1 MPHGLEP
8 PDKFGHRNAMPPH
21 DASDTLTTPS
31 RWPLAAVAA
40 IVILAWVAL
49 SWPWLSGVVTI
60 PWDAKA
66 HFQPQLQFLA
76 EAWHSGRSPF
86 WTPYVFAG
94 SPQIADPQSLIFS
107 PPFALIAA
115 LEPVPG
121 FRLGDG
127 AVLGTLLAGAL
138 AFVVIF
144 RDRGWH
150 PTGAVVAALAF
161 AFGAA
166 AAWRIQHIGQVLSLG
181 YFAITLALIARA
193 LERGSIGYGFAAGL
207 VAGFMV
213 LGRDQVALLGVYVL
227 AGLVIAAIAMAPRP
241 WQALKTSLLPL
252 LAGALGAVLV
262 ATVPILLTAVLAE
275 GSNRPAI
282 DLIGAGKGSLH
293 PAALLTGLFANLYG
307 AAGPLENFW
316 GAPSPAFEAR
326 FGPQDLYLARNMSQL
341 YLGLIPMGLILTIGV
356 VRGALLRREIVA
368 LSVAALLV
376 LIFALGRFTP
386 GFRLLFELPGISFYR
401 RPADALFI
409 LGALLALLGGYL
421 THLVMTD
428 AAPRA
433 KPWQRILEVAIFA
446 GALGL
451 ALWLAWTVGR
461 LSVAAVPLVTALL
474 CGVLA
479 VGALVAARGFAL
491 RGSGLAAAI
500 VLAATLTVDLSV
512 NNGPSESTA
521 LPAQDYDVLRA
532 DSTNETIALLKSE
545 TAATAGPDRRDRI
558 ELAGIGFHWP
568 NASLVHRLD
577 NTLGYNPLRLGIYSK
592 ATGAGDHVALPDQ
605 RTFSP
610 LMPGY
615 RSLLA
620 DMLGLRFIATG
631 VPVEQIDKALK
642 PGDLNLIA
650 RTPDAY
656 VYENPRALPRVL
668 LVTKAETADFDA
680 ILATGQWPSGF
691 DPRRTVLL
699 DRALPP
705 LPRDPL
711 ATGRPAAAPAPA
723 AANAPGQSP
732 AGSVRIADY
741 GTTEV
746 TLRVEAPQGGYVV
759 LNDVWHPWWQVEI
772 DGAPAEILR
781 ANVLFRAVAVPP
793 GRSTVRFVFKPF
805 RGLFQDI
812 GKRLR
817 AARAH
822 G

>member
-1 MPHGLEP
+1 MSNPIGPESGLP
-8 PDKFGHRNAMPPH
+8 
-21 DASDTLTTPS
+21 PS
-31 RWPLAAVAA
+31 RWPLASVIC
-40 IVILAWVAL
+40 IVTLAWVAL
-49 SWPWLSGVVTI
+49 SWPWLSGIVTI

-76 EAWHSGRSPF
+76 QAWHSGRSPF
-86 WTPYVFAG
+86 WTPYAFAG
-94 SPQIADPQSLIFS
+94 SPQVADPQSLIFS

-121 FRLGDG
+121 FRLGDF

-138 AFVVIF
+138 AFVVLF
-144 RDRGWH
+144 RDRDWH
-150 PTGAVVAALAF
+150 PAGAVVAALAF

-166 AAWRIQHIGQVLSLG
+166 AAWRIQHVGQVLSLG

-193 LERGSIGYGFAAGL
+193 LERGSLAYGFAAGI

-227 AGLVIAAIAMAPRP
+227 AGLVLTAIAMARKP
-241 WQALKTSLLPL
+241 WQALRSSFLPL
-252 LAGALGAVLV
+252 LAGGLGAVLV

-275 GSNRPAI
+275 ESNRPAI

-307 AAGPLENFW
+307 AAGPLDNFW

-341 YLGLIPMGLILTIGV
+341 YLGLIPMGLVLTIGI

-368 LSVAALLV
+368 LSVAALIV

-386 GFRLLFELPGISFYR
+386 GFRLLFELPGVSFYR

-428 AAPRA
+428 TAPRA
-433 KPWQRILEVAIFA
+433 RPWQRLIEVAIFV
-446 GALGL
+446 GTLGL

-461 LSVAAVPLVTALL
+461 LSVAIVPLVTALL
-474 CGVLA
+474 CGVLC
-479 VGALVAARGFAL
+479 VGGLVAARGFAL
-491 RGSGLAAAI
+491 RGAGLAAAV
-500 VLAATLTVDLSV
+500 VLAVTLTVDLSV

-521 LPAQDYDVLRA
+521 LPSRDYDVLRA
-532 DSTNETIALLKSE
+532 DSANETIALLKRE
-545 TAATAGPDRRDRI
+545 TARAAGPDRRDRI

-568 NASLVHRLD
+568 NASLVHQLD
-577 NTLGYNPLRLGIYSK
+577 NTLGYNPLRLGLYSK

-642 PGDLNLIA
+642 PGDLTQIA
-650 RTPDAY
+650 RTADAY
-656 VYENPRALPRVL
+656 VYENPRALARVL
-668 LVTKAETADFDA
+668 LVTKAEKADFDA
-680 ILATGQWPSGF
+680 ILTTGQWPAGF
-691 DPRRTVLL
+691 DPRRSVLL
-699 DRALPP
+699 DRDAPP
-705 LPRDPL
+705 PPP
-711 ATGRPAAAPAPA
+711 APIVTGRSPSAPAQP
-723 AANAPGQSP
+723 
-732 AGSVRIADY
+732 GSVRIADY

-746 TLRVEAPQGGYVV
+746 TLKVDAPQGGYVV
-759 LNDVWHPWWQVEI
+759 LNDVWHHWWQAEI
-772 DGAPAEILR
+772 DGAPAELLR
-781 ANVLFRAVAVPP
+781 ANVLFRAVAVPA
-793 GRSTVRFVFKPF
+793 GRSTVRFVFRPF
-805 RGLFQDI
+805 RGLFEDV
-812 GKRLR
+812 GKRLKVGR
-817 AARAH
+817 GAEP

>member
-1 MPHGLEP
+1 
-8 PDKFGHRNAMPPH
+8 MPP
-21 DASDTLTTPS
+21 T
-31 RWPLAAVAA
+31 RWPLASVVC
-40 IVILAWVAL
+40 IVTLAWLTL
-49 SWPWLSGVVTI
+49 SWPWLSGIVTI

-76 EAWHSGRSPF
+76 QAWHSGHSAF

-115 LEPVPG
+115 LEPAPG
-121 FRLGDG
+121 FRLGDF
-127 AVLGTLLAGAL
+127 ARLGTLLAGAL
-138 AFVVIF
+138 AFIVLF
-144 RDRGWH
+144 RDRDWH
-150 PTGAVVAALAF
+150 PAGAVVAALAF

-166 AAWRIQHIGQVLSLG
+166 AAWRIQHVGQVLSLG
-181 YFAITLALIARA
+181 YFAITLCLVSRA
-193 LERGSIGYGFAAGL
+193 LERGSIAYGFAAGL

-227 AGLVIAAIAMAPRP
+227 AGLVIAAIAMARQPL
-241 WQALKTSLLPL
+241 QALRASLLPL
-252 LAGALGAVLV
+252 LAGGLGAILV
-262 ATVPILLTAVLAE
+262 ATVPILLTALLAE
-275 GSNRPAI
+275 ESNRPVI

-341 YLGLIPMGLILTIGV
+341 YLGLIPMGLVLTIGI
-356 VRGALLRREIVA
+356 VRGALLQREIVA
-368 LSVAALLV
+368 LSLAALIV

-386 GFRLLFELPGISFYR
+386 GFQLLFELPGVSFYR

-428 AAPRA
+428 TAPRA
-433 KPWQRILEVAIFA
+433 RPWQRAVEIAIFV

-461 LSVAAVPLVTALL
+461 LSVAVVPLVTALL
-474 CGVLA
+474 CGVLCI
-479 VGALVAARGFAL
+479 GALVAARGFAL
-491 RGSGLAAAI
+491 RGARLAAAI
-500 VLAATLTVDLSV
+500 VLAVTLTVDLSV

-521 LPAQDYDVLRA
+521 LPSQDYDVLRA
-532 DSTNETIALLKSE
+532 DSGNETIALLKRE
-545 TAATAGPDRRDRI
+545 TARTAGPDRRDRI

-568 NASLVHRLD
+568 NASLVHQLD
-577 NTLGYNPLRLGIYSK
+577 NTLGYNPLRLGLYSK

-605 RTFSP
+605 RTFAA
-610 LMPGY
+610 LMPSY

-631 VPVEQIDKALK
+631 VPVEQIDKTLK
-642 PGDLNLIA
+642 PGDLLPIA
-650 RTPDAY
+650 RTADAY

-680 ILATGQWPSGF
+680 ILATGQWPQGF
-691 DPRRTVLL
+691 DPRQSVLL
-699 DRALPP
+699 DRAVAP
-705 LPRDPL
+705 LPLGPI
-711 ATGRPAAAPAPA
+711 ATGRPASGLT
-723 AANAPGQSP
+723 APGTSP
-732 AGSVRIADY
+732 QGTVRIADY

-746 TLRVEAPQGGYVV
+746 TLKVDAPQGGYVV
-759 LNDVWHPWWQVEI
+759 LNDVWHHWWQVEI
-772 DGAPAEILR
+772 DGTPVEILR

-793 GRSTVRFVFKPF
+793 GRSTVRFVFQPF

-812 GKRLR
+812 GTRLR
-817 AARAH
+817 AGRNPTSRVAP
-822 G
+822 